1 MTDATSSSSQVFVG
15 IDVAKHKLDMARS
28 DGDGVVTFNNDAA
41 DIARIVLALRGAGVK
56 LIVVEATGGLEHALI
71 GALLDA
77 ELPVALANPSR
88 VRNFARGI
96 GILAKTD
103 AIDARVLVEFAR
115 RGSPRLLE
123 KRSQIRVELEA
134 LVTCRRQLV
143 HVRTEQTNRRGTT
156 ISKTALRSIDA
167 VLKTVNRQILELDRQ
182 IARLIESDDD
192 LDRGAKILASA
203 PGVGAV
209 LASTLLA
216 ELAELGTV
224 GRRTVCALVGVAPFA
239 DDSGKTRGK
248 RFIRGG
254 RATVRSVLYMAT
266 VAAMRFNPVIK
277 TFVQRLKQRGKLNK
291 VIIVAAMRKLL
302 SILNVMLR
310 DGLRWDQLNL
320 VKNA

>member
-56 LIVVEATGGLEHALI
+56 LIVVEATGGLEHALV

-203 PGVGAV
+203 PG
-209 LASTLLA
+209 
-216 ELAELGTV
+216 
-224 GRRTVCALVGVAPFA
+224 
-239 DDSGKTRGK
+239 
-248 RFIRGG
+248 
-254 RATVRSVLYMAT
+254 
-266 VAAMRFNPVIK
+266 
-277 TFVQRLKQRGKLNK
+277 
-291 VIIVAAMRKLL
+291 
-302 SILNVMLR
+302 
-310 DGLRWDQLNL
+310 
-320 VKNA
+320 